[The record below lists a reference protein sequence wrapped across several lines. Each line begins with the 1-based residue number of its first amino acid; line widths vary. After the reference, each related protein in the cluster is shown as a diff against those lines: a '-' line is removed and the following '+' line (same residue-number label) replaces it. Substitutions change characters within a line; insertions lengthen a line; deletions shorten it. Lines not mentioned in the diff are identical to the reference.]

1 MSRKIYDLNNGKIEV
16 YSFRPLEHKLR
27 LFRIQELDYFL
38 PSERVLKKENT
49 RSWFTPTKGVVYECD
64 SYILRLLKYASK
76 EDRREGPK
84 LIREYIEGAY
94 RSDPVIIN
102 DTLITLSPKNNTTN
116 KRIQLTDEAYYA
128 YLLDNEDFTS
138 SYLQEG
144 NLEDLKEVFKLS
156 RNPIEEVSIDDFRR
170 MYSSDLIEGDYEEK
184 MDYLEK
190 SSKVFRKIR

>member
-84 LIREYIEGAY
+84 LIREYKEGPY